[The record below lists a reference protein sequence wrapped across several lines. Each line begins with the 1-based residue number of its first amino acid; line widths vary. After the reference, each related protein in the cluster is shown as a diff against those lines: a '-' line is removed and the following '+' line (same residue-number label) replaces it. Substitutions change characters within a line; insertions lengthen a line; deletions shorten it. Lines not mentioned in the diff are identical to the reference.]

1 MDSIPPEIFL
11 NLVEYLDPVD
21 IVALQLVNHHLYIL
35 ARDNNLWRLQ
45 CFAHSNYMKNLERR
59 EVFQTSFSATSSAQ
73 HVSESQDDPNNL
85 HRPKKS
91 QDRIRLLA
99 NWDPSFQSEK
109 VDWYREFIERNAPIS
124 MKWVQQPQSAMSFDK
139 SHLEIKG
146 IGILN
151 DWGEKGEAVEGK
163 SWLVGPVEDGSVC
176 LWDTGKIDTD
186 RKGNIVARS
195 KERIL
200 FPRLTCGNWNDN
212 QSRIVQTIITE
223 CVSVNSWSKRAY
235 FALHDALI
243 EIDLETLS
251 KVRHETF
258 PTAISALSDSRY
270 SLPLTVGTNQD
281 IYLFDIRAKSSSNQE
296 EINSERLDF
305 SSQNLSDRFSCRTG
319 QPSFQDHLRQ
329 AQKYA
334 QAHLEGIRPLSIIH
348 PSGFGEDNNEI
359 YVAGRFPSI
368 LVYDRR
374 KFPNISWTIHSG
386 ARLSCMS
393 WLPYNLVSV
402 ERDLARY
409 GMLSINQVEEK
420 KNQIGK
426 TLIACGEYNSK
437 GSLEMYDISPSR
449 KSLNKTLDY
458 PTGNLHQSIR
468 NRQTSSASKLLAVSN
483 HGTQIVVSDGGGN
496 LKWFER
502 DGFTLSRSWNIE
514 TNTADLPRGIF
525 GQQQYS
531 HLGSGSEDIV
541 IKIMSTSA
549 SSNQRKV
556 NLLEE
561 LAVWTGEKIGLVNF
575 SHRSKTVTQEIE
587 ENLEEIDRERE
598 ERMYAERMRT
608 ALAANA
614 DEVRWVRNMGE
625 EARLT

>member
-11 NLVEYLDPVD
+11 NLVKYLDPVD
-21 IVALQLVNHHLYIL
+21 IVALQYVNHYLYIL

-45 CFAHSNYMKNLERR
+45 CFAHSNYMTNLERR
-59 EVFQTSFSATSSAQ
+59 EALQTSLCTSSSAQ
-73 HVSESQDDPNNL
+73 HVSESQDDSKNPHIIRN
-85 HRPKKS
+85 S
-91 QDRIRLLA
+91 QERIRLLA

-124 MKWVQQPQSAMSFDK
+124 MRWVQQPQSVMSFDK

-151 DWGEKGEAVEGK
+151 DWGEKGEADDGER
-163 SWLVGPVEDGSVC
+163 WLVGPVEDGSVC
-176 LWDTGKIDTD
+176 LWDIGNTDAD
-186 RKGNIVARS
+186 RKGTIVARS

-200 FPRLTCGNWNDN
+200 FPRITCENWNDN
-212 QSRIVQTIITE
+212 HSRIVQTIITE

-235 FALHDALI
+235 FALDDALI

-251 KVRHETF
+251 RVRHETF

-281 IYLFDIRAKSSSNQE
+281 IYLFDHRAKSSSNRE
-296 EINSERLDF
+296 EINSERLDLYD
-305 SSQNLSDRFSCRTG
+305 QNFNDRFSCRTG
-319 QPSFQDHLRQ
+319 QLIFQDHLRQ

-334 QAHLEGIRPLSIIH
+334 RAHIEGLRPLSIIY
-348 PSGFGEDNNEI
+348 PSGFGEDKNEI

-374 KFPNISWTIHSG
+374 KFPNLSWTIHSG

-393 WLPYNLVSV
+393 WLPFNLVSV
-402 ERDLARY
+402 ERELARY
-409 GMLSINQVEEK
+409 GKLSINQVEEN
-420 KNQIGK
+420 KNHIGK

-437 GSLEMYDISPSR
+437 GSLEMYGISPSR
-449 KSLNKTLDY
+449 NSLDRTSDY
-458 PTGNLHQSIR
+458 PTGNLHHSIK

-483 HGTQIVVSDGGGN
+483 HGTRIVVSDGGGN

-514 TNTADLPRGIF
+514 TNTAELPRGIF

-549 SSNQRKV
+549 SSNQRKGG
-556 NLLEE
+556 LLGE
-561 LAVWTGEKIGLVNF
+561 LVVWTGN
-575 SHRSKTVTQEIE
+575 
-587 ENLEEIDRERE
+587 
-598 ERMYAERMRT
+598 
-608 ALAANA
+608 
-614 DEVRWVRNMGE
+614 
-625 EARLT
+625 